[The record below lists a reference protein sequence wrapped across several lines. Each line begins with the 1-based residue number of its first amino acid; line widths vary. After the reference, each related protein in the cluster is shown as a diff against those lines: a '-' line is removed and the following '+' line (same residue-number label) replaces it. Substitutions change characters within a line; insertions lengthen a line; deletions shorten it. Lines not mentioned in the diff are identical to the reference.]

1 MRERVREGGE
11 KGDDRFEAGNIRKR
25 GAVFKGGE
33 ANVPVVDH
41 HQNVLVPVVRSDG
54 TSSRQ
59 IGRRPRRFGDGEG
72 VTGKEG
78 VNRGRG
84 WW

>member
-11 KGDDRFEAGNIRKR
+11 KGDDRFKTRNVRKR

-33 ANVPVVDH
+33 TDVPVVYH
-41 HQNVLVPVVRSDG
+41 HQNVLVPVVGADG
-54 TSSRQ
+54 KSARQ
-59 IGRRPRRFGDGEG
+59 IGRRPVRFGEGER
-72 VTGKEG
+72 VTGEEG
-78 VNRGRG
+78 LDGGRG